1 MLPMQSMEMWGIMFP
16 PEHLDNDTIEDADR
30 RHGTALDA
38 GDVHRLERIP
48 VSYQEI
54 TPRSGELAAKNV
66 RPGCAVDMKDT
77 AGEEPQPYAPRSER
91 CLTTVRFWP

>member
-1 MLPMQSMEMWGIMFP
+1 MWGIMFP

-48 VSYQEI
+48 VSHQEI
-54 TPRSGELAAKNV
+54 TTRSSELVAKKV
-66 RPGCAVDMKDT
+66 SRLRRGYEGYGWGGTPTLRAKKREMLDDRQIL
-77 AGEEPQPYAPRSER
+77 A
-91 CLTTVRFWP
+91 